1 MRPDRYKHGPDA
13 FFNKKRYK
21 ITIISEIL
29 IIFTRYNCAIRADCP
44 LSKQT
49 ADIANNLITK

>member
-13 FFNKKRYK
+13 FFIKKRYK

-44 LSKQT
+44 LSKQIKVILN
-49 ADIANNLITK
+49 DLITK

>member
-1 MRPDRYKHGPDA
+1 MRPDRYKYGPDA

-44 LSKQT
+44 LPKQ
-49 ADIANNLITK
+49 IKVILNNLITK

>member
-1 MRPDRYKHGPDA
+1 MRPDRYKYGPDA

-21 ITIISEIL
+21 ITFISEIL

-44 LSKQT
+44 LSKQM
-49 ADIANNLITK
+49 